1 MLQEKAKMSLTLFIK
16 KIEAFF
22 GGEVFGRGSREG
34 RRIYSYVFRD
44 LNLTCYNTLLSYV
57 PCIKIMYA
65 HD

>member
-22 GGEVFGRGSREG
+22 GGGVRGGGSRGG

-44 LNLTCYNTLLSYV
+44 LNLT
-57 PCIKIMYA
+57 
-65 HD
+65 